1 MILMERG
8 KIENGQIV
16 LPSPLKLAEGTEV
29 IVQIEPEVYTNG
41 NTKVDDLFSLPFF
54 GMWADRQEMGDSA
67 SWVESERAKWQERLT
82 RQG

>member
-16 LPSPLKLAEGTEV
+16 LSHPLKLAEGTEV

-41 NTKVDDLFSLPFF
+41 DTKIDDLFSLPFF
-54 GMWADRQEMGDSA
+54 GMWAERQEMSDRA
-67 SWVESERAKWQERLT
+67 SWVESERAKWQERAT

>member
-16 LPSPLKLAEGTEV
+16 LSHPLKLAEGTEV
-29 IVQIEPEVYTNG
+29 IVQIEPEAYVNG
-41 NTKVDDLFSLPFF
+41 NSQTDNLFSLPFF
-54 GMWADRQEMGDSA
+54 GMWADRQEMSDSA
-67 SWVESERAKWQERLT
+67 SWVESERAKWQMRST

>member
-8 KIENGQIV
+8 KVENGQIV
-16 LPSPLKLAEGTEV
+16 LSHPLKLAEGTEV

-41 NTKVDDLFSLPFF
+41 DAKLDDLFSLPFF
-54 GMWADRQEMGDSA
+54 GMWADRQEMSDSA
-67 SWVESERAKWQERLT
+67 SWVESERAKWQERSI